1 MSRVGYQ
8 RMRAEVAAGVWRS
21 GWCGEGNP
29 PASHARCVEH
39 PRPDGRKCRCVCH
52 QKAAVEGDLTGLHTD
67 MSNADYH
74 AQTDWL
80 SSTQLKA
87 ALPEHYKTGGSQ
99 EALDF
104 GTLVHTVV
112 LEPDNA
118 DHYLPVDPYEVGVKK
133 DGSRASVPTNTD
145 AWKDFAAQAEADGK
159 SVISH
164 EWWESALRMREALL
178 GHSEARELL
187 FSDDGRSEVSAFATD
202 ADGIRHKAR
211 FDRLIPGHGVDLKTT
226 MAQPGEHH
234 LTSTVMT
241 YGYQLSAAH
250 YLTVAELLDLK
261 IDNLT
266 LVFVSKV
273 EPYRVTVCDLDA
285 LLIGHGHRLR
295 ALALDRLHGQ
305 AEPYEGATGRLILTC
320 PFWALP
326 DDIEV
331 EIS

>member
-1 MSRVGYQ
+1 MWGD
-8 RMRAEVAAGVWRS
+8 
-21 GWCGEGNP
+21 GWVNP
-29 PASHARCVEH
+29 DNPLK
-39 PRPDGRKCRCVCH
+39 P
-52 QKAAVEGDLTGLHTD
+52 AVEGDLTGLHEGMPND
-67 MSNADYH
+67 VYH
-74 AQTDWL
+74 GHTDWW
-80 SSTQLKA
+80 SSTQLKK
-87 ALPEHYKTGGSQ
+87 ALPEHYKPGGSQ

-112 LEPDNA
+112 LEPDSLS
-118 DHYLPVDPYEVGVKK
+118 HYLPVDPYEVGVKK

-164 EWWESALRMREALL
+164 EWWESAHRMREAILD
-178 GHSEARELL
+178 HAEARELL

-211 FDRLIPGHGVDLKTT
+211 FDRLLPGHAVDLKST
-226 MAQPGEHH
+226 MSQPGEHH
-234 LTSTVMT
+234 LTSTVMA
-241 YGYQLSAAH
+241 YGYHLSAAH
-250 YLTVAELLDLK
+250 YLAVADLLDLK
-261 IDNLT
+261 IDDLT
-266 LVFVSKV
+266 LVFVGKT
-273 EPYRVTVCDLDA
+273 EPWRVTVCDLDA

-295 ALALDRLHGQ
+295 ALALDRLRGQ
-305 AEPYEGATGRLILTC
+305 AEPYEGASGRLTLTC